1 MKRIA
6 HYSAIAFCFV
16 TLFLGTSLFQPQ
28 HSRAAGSGNLTPAEE
43 KVDHLMAGLSDE
55 QVRQM
60 LIDELKKDADLAE
73 PGFESMK
80 GPASILSRMLGGLS
94 SGQDENKDELKDL
107 FSGIPQLLPDLYK
120 VFINL

>member
-6 HYSAIAFCFV
+6 QYSAIAFCFV

-28 HSRAAGSGNLTPAEE
+28 HSCAAGSANLTPAEE

-60 LIDELKKDADLAE
+60 LIAELKKDSDLAE
-73 PGFESMK
+73 PGFDNMK
-80 GPASILSRMLGGLS
+80 GPASILSRSLGGLS
-94 SGQDENKDELKDL
+94 SGHDANQDELKGL
-107 FSGIPQLLPDLYK
+107 FSKIPQLLPDLYK
-120 VFINL
+120 VFIKL